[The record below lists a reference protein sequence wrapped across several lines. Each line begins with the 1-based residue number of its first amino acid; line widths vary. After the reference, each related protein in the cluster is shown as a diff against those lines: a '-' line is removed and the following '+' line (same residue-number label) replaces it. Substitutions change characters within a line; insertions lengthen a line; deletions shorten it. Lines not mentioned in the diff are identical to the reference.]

1 MLHILIDF
9 KKGQELVS
17 TCEVSNALVRP
28 IDTVYDW
35 YLMGTFNENNI
46 FDFMEIRLA
55 AQSKLDYFN

>member
-1 MLHILIDF
+1 M
-9 KKGQELVS
+9 VS

-46 FDFMEIRLA
+46 FDFTEIHLA
-55 AQSKLDYFN
+55 AQSKLDYFNSIKLIF